1 MARPPQPAR
10 LNWIASRG
18 TWQIRDVGD
27 YRKRLGLG
35 RDQRAEAEK
44 KLAEYMKKRD
54 AAAAKS
60 AGPEIGLSASEV
72 TIAAVLKYYCEDHA
86 EKTKRPAEVGQ
97 KAHKLLTWFAT
108 EYGEVVKLDKISG
121 VSCKA
126 FHKST
131 STSYARECLSTLR
144 AAIRLYAV
152 DCQLTD
158 EVKVWMPPKSKPR
171 KDWLTKP
178 EARALIVTAWRMK
191 DVQVRMVGPKGAK
204 VAKEFVTTRRRWRH
218 LVQFIVVGIWTCTR
232 TDRIQNAAY
241 TAMPGRPHVDL
252 DAEEPMYHR
261 AAEDEE
267 VAENKQ
273 APDVPLNP
281 ELVRHMRKW
290 STPKTVKGKVRP
302 GHVFVVQ
309 YAGRSVDCSKS
320 FSNCVKKAME
330 DYPHLFRRKDG
341 SPKTI
346 VRHSL
351 RHTGITW
358 RAQAGQNPLEICQYA
373 GLSLETFEKHYS
385 HACPSHLK
393 KMA

>member
-1 MARPPQPAR
+1 MARPPKPAR
-10 LNWIASRG
+10 LNWSESRG
-18 TWQIRDVGD
+18 TWEIRDVGD
-27 YRKRLGLG
+27 FRKRLGLG
-35 RDQRAEAEK
+35 RDQQAAAEEELAKHVRAKAAEAAK
-44 KLAEYMKKRD
+44 ASGPVVGQSSRD
-54 AAAAKS
+54 
-60 AGPEIGLSASEV
+60 V
-72 TIAAVLKYYCEDHA
+72 TIASVLAYYCDDHA
-86 EKTKRPAEVGQ
+86 DLTKRPPEVGQ
-97 KAHKLLTWFAT
+97 KAAKLLSWFTAQ
-108 EYGEVVKLDKISG
+108 YGADVRLNKVSG

-126 FHKST
+126 FRKST
-131 STSYARECLSTLR
+131 TTPYARECLSTLR

-152 DCQLTD
+152 DCQLI
-158 EVKVWMPPKSKPR
+158 EEIKVWMPPKSKPR
-171 KDWLTKP
+171 KDWLTKA
-178 EARALIVTAWRMK
+178 EAKALILTAWRMR
-191 DVQVRMVGPKGAK
+191 DVQVRMVGPEGAK
-204 VAKEFVTTRRRWRH
+204 VPKEFITTRRRWRH
-218 LVQFIVVGIWTCTR
+218 LLQFIVVGIWTCTR

-290 STPKTVKGKVRP
+290 TTPKTVKGKIRP
-302 GHVFVVQ
+302 GHKFVVQ

-320 FSNCVKKAME
+320 FSRCVDKAME
-330 DYPHLFRRKDG
+330 DYPYLFRRKDG